1 MTGIKRLRI
10 AIVLVLIGVITELV
24 ALVDL
29 LPGTFMVFAFVGL
42 PCMALGMLIYVVHVW
57 RQLRKKDA
65 L

>member
-1 MTGIKRLRI
+1 MSGIKRLRI

-24 ALVDL
+24 AFVDL
-29 LPGTFMVFAFVGL
+29 LPGTFMVFLLIGL
-42 PCMALGMLIYVVHVW
+42 PCMALGMLIYIVHVW